1 MAITELNVPKNITFV
16 VEKIRLVGYTGFW
29 MVVLMG
35 IFLTRTFGEVDL
47 QSTVL
52 MEVFGYNNICV
63 YFDHPPSTFILPW
76 LWAVTLVLLLSYIT
90 AHWLQMRAEV
100 V

>member
-29 MVVLMG
+29 IVVLMG
-35 IFLTRTFGEVDL
+35 IFLTKTFGEVDL

-52 MEVFGYNNICV
+52 MEVFG
-63 YFDHPPSTFILPW
+63 
-76 LWAVTLVLLLSYIT
+76 
-90 AHWLQMRAEV
+90 
-100 V
+100 